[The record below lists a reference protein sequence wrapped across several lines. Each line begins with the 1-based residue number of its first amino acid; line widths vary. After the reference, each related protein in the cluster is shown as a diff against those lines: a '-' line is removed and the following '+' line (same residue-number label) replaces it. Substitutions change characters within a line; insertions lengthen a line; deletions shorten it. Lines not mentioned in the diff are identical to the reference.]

1 MSVSPTHDDLP
12 AWGCS
17 HLPWGY
23 SSTLMTSANHQTR
36 RHGQRAKALAGDCSA
51 QCTGALFRWQ
61 AGPRRHSLGAKT
73 CRAEPGK
80 YTWRAPSK
88 KKVHMAGSASQLE
101 SPLGG
106 GRGPGEEVS
115 STSALRERA
124 DPICVK
130 FLEYLGRRIFS
141 VVAGEEEHS
150 VPFGA
155 GRACCGFNF

>member
-1 MSVSPTHDDLP
+1 MGPCP
-12 AWGCS
+12 
-17 HLPWGY
+17 
-23 SSTLMTSANHQTR
+23 
-36 RHGQRAKALAGDCSA
+36 LAGE
-51 QCTGALFRWQ
+51 LFRAVHGRSVPLAGWAQ
-61 AGPRRHSLGAKT
+61 ASFIGREDVLS
-73 CRAEPGK
+73 RA
-80 YTWRAPSK
+80 RQ
-88 KKVHMAGSASQLE
+88 VHMAGPASQLE